1 MGLFAQSQISGKV
14 TNTDGEALVG
24 ASVVVQGTSRGVLTD
39 NEGSYKIQ
47 ASEGDVLV
55 VSYLGHLTQE
65 VTVGSSSTVNINL
78 APDEYALSEVV
89 VTGYAT
95 QRKEDVTGS
104 VAVVKTKELTA
115 VPSGNV
121 ANQLQGRVAGV
132 TVSQDGRPG
141 SPSKVRIRG
150 FGSFQNNDPLYVVD
164 GVPTQDISTLNPND
178 IENLTVL
185 KDAGAASIYG
195 SRASNGVILITTKRG
210 SQGVNVGY
218 SGFIGTQ
225 DPGSGPTNLLDA
237 QGFAD
242 LQWLVYGNDGT
253 KEIHPIYGA
262 SPDSV
267 PGSTPQLPS
276 WAANT
281 NWWDQLT
288 QSALI
293 TNHDVTLSGGNRNAR
308 FFAGVNY
315 FRQDGV
321 VIETYT
327 QRLSARFNSEFN
339 IRD

>member
-1 MGLFAQSQISGKV
+1 MGLFAQGQISGKV

-195 SRASNGVILITTKRG
+195 SR
-210 SQGVNVGY
+210 
-218 SGFIGTQ
+218 
-225 DPGSGPTNLLDA
+225 
-237 QGFAD
+237 
-242 LQWLVYGNDGT
+242 
-253 KEIHPIYGA
+253 
-262 SPDSV
+262 
-267 PGSTPQLPS
+267 
-276 WAANT
+276 
-281 NWWDQLT
+281 
-288 QSALI
+288 
-293 TNHDVTLSGGNRNAR
+293 
-308 FFAGVNY
+308 
-315 FRQDGV
+315 
-321 VIETYT
+321 
-327 QRLSARFNSEFN
+327 
-339 IRD
+339 